1 MERANRENGQGN
13 AFEYGRPCHADS
25 SRCTGDKEAH
35 SEWCMALKSVAIAF
49 GAAMLD
55 VDHYRNQF
63 MFHVKHAKSGSG
75 KNSLSIKL

>member
-1 MERANRENGQGN
+1 
-13 AFEYGRPCHADS
+13 
-25 SRCTGDKEAH
+25 
-35 SEWCMALKSVAIAF
+35 
-49 GAAMLD
+49 MLD